1 VRIES
6 SYLDLVDATLGYD
19 ATPVLTDVNL
29 SVSAGEFVGV
39 VGPNGSGK
47 STLVKSFVG
56 LADHLE
62 GEFSA
67 FGLDAKSFKQRWRI
81 GYVPQNLTPTGA
93 LPATVEEVVASGRLA
108 RSRWYR
114 LPSRVDRGAVAS
126 AIARVGLDGLA
137 KKVVHHLSGGQQRRA
152 LIARALVSE
161 TDLLLL
167 DEPTAGID
175 VEAQASLSQT
185 LAQLASTGT
194 TIVLVTHDLT
204 PFEPHLTRVVW
215 VNHGRVEYDGPPTQ
229 SVLTAASEPF
239 AHHHDDFSE
248 RSALPPR
255 RGTVP

>member
-1 VRIES
+1 MRIDT

-19 ATPVLTDVNL
+19 NAAVLTNVNL
-29 SVSAGEFVGV
+29 TISAGEFIGI

-56 LADHLE
+56 LADQLQ

-67 FGLDAKSFKQRWRI
+67 FGLDASSFKQRWRI
-81 GYVPQNLTPTGA
+81 GYVPQHLTPTGV
-93 LPATVEEVVASGRLA
+93 LPATVEEVVASGRIA
-108 RSRWYR
+108 RARWYR
-114 LPSRVDRGAVAS
+114 PPSRADRNSVSKALE
-126 AIARVGLDGLA
+126 RVGLGGLA
-137 KKVVHHLSGGQQRRA
+137 RKVVHQLSGGQQRRV

-161 TDLLLL
+161 TELLLL

-175 VEAQASLSQT
+175 VEAQAALAET

-194 TIVLVTHDLT
+194 TIVLVTHDLG

-215 VNHGRVEYDGPPTQ
+215 VNHGRIEYDGPPTQ
-229 SVLTAASEPF
+229 SVLTATSEPF
-239 AHHHDDFSE
+239 AHHHDGAPE

-255 RGTVP
+255 QGTVP

>member
-1 VRIES
+1 MRIDT

-19 ATPVLTDVNL
+19 NAAVLTNVNL
-29 SVSAGEFVGV
+29 SISAGEFVGI

-56 LADHLE
+56 LADRLQ

-81 GYVPQNLTPTGA
+81 GYVPQHLTPTGV

-108 RSRWYR
+108 RGRWYR
-114 LPSRVDRGAVAS
+114 PSSRADRRAVTKALQ
-126 AIARVGLDGLA
+126 RVGLEGLA
-137 KKVVHHLSGGQQRRA
+137 RKVVHQLSGGQQRRT

-161 TDLLLL
+161 TELLLL

-175 VEAQASLSQT
+175 VAAQAALAET

-194 TIVLVTHDLT
+194 TIVLVTHDLA

-215 VNHGRVEYDGPPTQ
+215 VNHGRIEYDGPPTQ

-239 AHHHDDFSE
+239 AHHHEAPE

-255 RGTVP
+255 QGMVP